1 MTFPTETAET
11 VYNRTYA
18 RKKPNGH
25 QETWP
30 ETVRRVVDGN
40 LSLVEPRHHKPSE
53 RDRLIEL
60 MEDFRVLPAGRHL
73 KSSGVNDYAL
83 NNCWAAGWDASRPEK
98 HFTFVLLRL
107 AEGGGVG
114 SNYSDQYLKNLP
126 NVEKPV
132 KVHIVCD
139 PDHPDF
145 AGLKA
150 AGLIS
155 GQYGHDWA
163 GAYPVEDSREGWAAA
178 LGDLIK
184 TAHDRTAKHEARV
197 YDVSR
202 VRHKGAPLKSFGG
215 TACGPQPFAEMLVN
229 IGEVLRAKVW
239 VDDSDPDGLKLFLV
253 DRLNG
258 KDAMMID
265 HEIAK
270 CIVSG
275 GVRRSARMS
284 IMRWDDPLI
293 DWFLGCKADSE
304 QAMWTTNISVEIDDR
319 FLGAVEKGW
328 TRRDEGT
335 FPAPSDRWERIRASA
350 VFHKIS
356 EGARTTGEPGFWN
369 SAKTAEGEVD
379 GTFTVN
385 PCGEATLTEWE
396 PCCLGNVNLG
406 AYVDTSGIVDWDGL
420 HEAHYLMTRY
430 LIRATM
436 APVADKRSE
445 RAINRYHRIG
455 VGHLGV
461 ADFLAKQGILYTEAP
476 EDALV
481 RDALTN
487 LAGVVDKA
495 TDEYSNE
502 LRIPRPI
509 KTRVIAPTGTTSKL
523 AGASGEGIHAPFATY
538 FLRRIRFSMVEP
550 TEVRQVEE
558 YRAKGYKVEPCIY
571 AANTMVVEIP
581 TKDPL
586 LAQVL
591 DPSYVQHAGQLSL
604 RDMLGMQKLYQ
615 EFWADQAVS
624 YTASIDPD
632 RYSTEDVELVLQ
644 EFMPNLKGSTL
655 FPEFSRSQ
663 APYERLTKE
672 EYEAEVARLGIETA
686 DTSYDE
692 ICASGACPV

>member
-1 MTFPTETAET
+1 MTFPTDTAKT
-11 VYNRTYA
+11 VYERTYSR
-18 RKKPNGH
+18 RKPTGEH
-25 QETWP
+25 ETWP

-40 LSLVEPRHHKPSE
+40 LALVEPRYIAEGE

-60 MEDFRVLPAGRHL
+60 METFKILPAGRHL
-73 KSSGVNDYAL
+73 KSSGVSDYAL
-83 NNCWAAGWDASRPEK
+83 NNCWAAGWDHTRPEK

-114 SNYSDQYLKNLP
+114 SNYSNRYLADFP
-126 NVEKPV
+126 TVASPV
-132 KVHIVCD
+132 TVHIVCD
-139 PDHPDF
+139 PEHQDHDE
-145 AGLKA
+145 LKA
-150 AGLIS
+150 AGLLS
-155 GQYGHDWA
+155 ETYSHEWA
-163 GAYPVEDSREGWAAA
+163 GAYAVEDSRQGWAAA

-184 TAHDRTAKHEARV
+184 TAHDPDTRHEHRV

-202 VRHKGAPLKSFGG
+202 VRPKGAPLKSFGG
-215 TACGPQPFAEMLVN
+215 TASGPAPFAELLVN
-229 IGEVLRAKVW
+229 TGKVLFDAVGR
-239 VDDSDPDGLKLFLV
+239 PLTG
-253 DRLNG
+253 R
-258 KDAMMID
+258 DAMLID
-265 HEIAK
+265 HETAR

-284 IMRWDDPLI
+284 IMAWDDPQI
-293 DWFLGCKADSE
+293 EWFLQCKADSE
-304 QAMWTTNISVEIDDR
+304 QSMWTTNISVEVDGR
-319 FLGAVEKGW
+319 FFELLHKMSS
-328 TRRDEGT
+328 
-335 FPAPSDRWERIRASA
+335 PSYPILR
-350 VFHKIS
+350 KIA

-385 PCGEATLTEWE
+385 PCGEATLTAWE
-396 PCCLGNVNLG
+396 PCCLGNINLG
-406 AYVDTSGIVDWDGL
+406 AYVDRSGIVDWDGL

-445 RAINRYHRIG
+445 EAIRRYHRIG
-455 VGHLGV
+455 VGHLAF

-476 EDALV
+476 EDRLIQAALK
-481 RDALTN
+481 N

-495 TDEYSNE
+495 ADEYSNE

-550 TEVRQVEE
+550 SEVAQVEE
-558 YRAKGYKVEPCIY
+558 YRRKGYKVEPCIY
-571 AANTMVVEIP
+571 AANTAVVEIP

-586 LAQVL
+586 LDEVL

-604 RDMLGMQKLYQ
+604 RDMLAVQRLYQ
-615 EFWADQAVS
+615 ECWADQAVS
-624 YTASIDPD
+624 YTASIDPQ
-632 RYSTEDVELVLQ
+632 RYSTEDVETVLR
-644 EFMPNLKGSTL
+644 EFMGDLKGSTL
-655 FPEFSRSQ
+655 FPEFSRGQ
-663 APYERLTKE
+663 APYERLTRE
-672 EYEAEVARLGIETA
+672 EYEAAVEALGIETA